1 MWYKKQSINCILVI
15 LVDIFFPFSSG
26 LLCDFR
32 LCCLL
37 PSDANAHMPHMVEEW
52 EDVPYWHPT
61 LHESF
66 QHGKVSILFCV
77 MIC

>member
-1 MWYKKQSINCILVI
+1 
-15 LVDIFFPFSSG
+15 
-26 LLCDFR
+26 
-32 LCCLL
+32 
-37 PSDANAHMPHMVEEW
+37 MPHMVEER
-52 EDVPYWHPT
+52 EDVLYWHPT